1 MAVPPHEAD
10 VAPAPDPAGRP
21 VGWTPADPGPLG
33 LAAFAGTTFVL
44 SIFNANLVNPAGTAV
59 VLPLTLAFGGIAQ
72 LLAGMWE
79 FRTGNTFGALAFSA
93 YGAFWISLYLL
104 LTVVP
109 ASAAT
114 ESAVAVYLYSWA
126 IFTTYMFVASLRTTG
141 AIAGTFFLLTITF
154 FLLAIADAGSDK
166 SILHIGGWFG
176 LATAIAAWYASF
188 AGVLNATWGRV
199 VLPVMPLS
207 RPTVR

>member
-1 MAVPPHEAD
+1 M
-10 VAPAPDPAGRP
+10 
-21 VGWTPADPGPLG
+21 
-33 LAAFAGTTFVL
+33 
-44 SIFNANLVNPAGTAV
+44 
-59 VLPLTLAFGGIAQ
+59 
-72 LLAGMWE
+72 
-79 FRTGNTFGALAFSA
+79 
-93 YGAFWISLYLL
+93 L

-114 ESAVAVYLYSWA
+114 ESAVAVYLQLGHLHHVYVRCFDA
-126 IFTTYMFVASLRTTG
+126 DDRRHCGHVL
-141 AIAGTFFLLTITF
+141 LLTITF

>member
-1 MAVPPHEAD
+1 
-10 VAPAPDPAGRP
+10 
-21 VGWTPADPGPLG
+21 
-33 LAAFAGTTFVL
+33 
-44 SIFNANLVNPAGTAV
+44 
-59 VLPLTLAFGGIAQ
+59 
-72 LLAGMWE
+72 
-79 FRTGNTFGALAFSA
+79 
-93 YGAFWISLYLL
+93 
-104 LTVVP
+104 
-109 ASAAT
+109 
-114 ESAVAVYLYSWA
+114 
-126 IFTTYMFVASLRTTG
+126 MFVASMRTTG

-176 LATAIAAWYASF
+176 LATAIAAWCASF